1 MCIQFFNSDTV
12 DMVLLKPTLLIL
24 LGVFLVAILLHMF
37 VLRKEMFVD
46 IRTPLN
52 KDNVKKAVD
61 DIIIDL
67 LSYYQK
73 LKDSKSNDVRV
84 KYRLI
89 ALTELLNGLNDF
101 YPGLEYNIQQFDYSK
116 IPPAFTFSEVNTIK
130 DFLTR
135 RVGAVASSNIL
146 APADLT
152 DVDLLS
158 NRLQAMFDFLVQK
171 AKLAN
176 IPIDP
181 NFSIQIREMREKLKK
196 LKLDL
201 PNLKAQDINL
211 LKVDTYIP
219 ALLLAAGN
227 FSISPEAATATIPTL
242 NIGNLPNTTTQF
254 KMLAAPVAE
263 IVSPVAPTSTSTS
276 TPTPATGPMTPAIT
290 TPSGLK
296 FSELI
301 QTLLSYSPLAAPGQI
316 APGLS
321 VSGPLG
327 ATPNAKLTSTTAD
340 LLATPSDAVLSGS
353 NAPTFFDKIRG
364 IVREEVKGQVGN
376 VSYTPKDVQSAKVAG
391 RSTEPVIAKT
401 PDTNSDAL
409 QQGSWFRKDQ
419 GCPYA
424 ASQAAGNPMPYPIDM
439 NDYIRKDSI
448 PCYGCTL

>member
-1 MCIQFFNSDTV
+1 M
-12 DMVLLKPTLLIL
+12 
-24 LGVFLVAILLHMF
+24 AILLHMF

-52 KDNVKKAVD
+52 KDSVKKAVD
-61 DIIIDL
+61 DVIIDL

-73 LKDSKSNDVRV
+73 LKDSKSPDIRV

-101 YPGLEYNIQQFDYSK
+101 YPGLEYNIQQFDYNK
-116 IPPAFTFSEVNTIK
+116 VPPAITLSELNTAK

-135 RVGAVASSNIL
+135 RVGAVASTNIL

-158 NRLQAMFDFLVQK
+158 NRLQAIFDYVEQK

-176 IPIDP
+176 MPLPPDAG
-181 NFSIQIREMREKLKK
+181 IQVRTIRENLKK

-201 PNLKAQDINL
+201 PNLKPADINL
-211 LKVDTYIP
+211 LKIDQYVP
-219 ALLLAAGN
+219 ALFMATSN
-227 FSISPEAATATIPTL
+227 FAIPPGTDSAPIPTL

-254 KMLAAPVAE
+254 KILTGPVAE
-263 IVSPVAPTSTSTS
+263 ITQPTQPTSTGS
-276 TPTPATGPMTPAIT
+276 PAAGPVTPAIT

-327 ATPNAKLTSTTAD
+327 ATPNARLTSTTAD

-364 IVREEVKGQVGN
+364 IVREEVKGQFSN
-376 VSYTPKDVQSAKVAG
+376 VAYTPKDVQSAKVAG
-391 RSTEPVIAKT
+391 RSTEPVVAKT
-401 PDTNSDAL
+401 PDVNSDAL

-424 ASQAAGNPMPYPIDM
+424 ASQAALAPMANPIDM

-448 PCYGCTL
+448 PCYGCTLK

>member
-1 MCIQFFNSDTV
+1 
-12 DMVLLKPTLLIL
+12 MVLLKPTLLIL

-52 KDNVKKAVD
+52 KDNVKKALD
-61 DIIIDL
+61 DVIIDV

-73 LKDSKSNDVRV
+73 LKDSKSTDIRI
-84 KYRLI
+84 KYRLF
-89 ALTELLNGLNDF
+89 ALTEILNGFNDF
-101 YPGLEYNIQQFDYSK
+101 YPGLEYTIQQYDYSK
-116 IPPAFTFSEVNTIK
+116 IPPAITVSELNTVK

-135 RVGAVASSNIL
+135 RVGAVASTNIL

-152 DVDLLS
+152 DLDLFS
-158 NRLQAMFDFLVQK
+158 NRLQATFDYIQQK
-171 AKLAN
+171 AKLAG
-176 IPIDP
+176 IPIAP
-181 NFSIQIREMREKLKK
+181 ENTNEVRTIRENLKK

-201 PNLKAQDINL
+201 PNLKPTDINL
-211 LKVDTYIP
+211 LKIDQYLP
-219 ALLLAAGN
+219 AIFIASEN
-227 FSISPEAATATIPTL
+227 FAMPPGIDTIPLSPL

-263 IVSPVAPTSTSTS
+263 IVSPVAPTSTP
-276 TPTPATGPMTPAIT
+276 TPTPAGPSTPSTVA

-327 ATPNAKLTSTTAD
+327 ATPNAKLTSTTTD
-340 LLATPSDAVLSGS
+340 LLATPSDAILTGS

-364 IVREEVKGQVGN
+364 IVREEVKGQFSN
-376 VSYTPKDVQSAKVAG
+376 VAYTPKDVQSAKVAG
-391 RSTEPVIAKT
+391 RSTEPVTAKT
-401 PDTNSDAL
+401 PEVNSDAL
-409 QQGSWFRKDQ
+409 QQGSWFRQDQ

-424 ASQAAGNPMPYPIDM
+424 ASQAALAPMANPIDM

-448 PCYGCTL
+448 PCYGCTLK

>member
-1 MCIQFFNSDTV
+1 
-12 DMVLLKPTLLIL
+12 MVLLKPTLLVL

-37 VLRKEMFVD
+37 ILRKEFFVD

-61 DIIIDL
+61 DVLIDL
-67 LSYYQK
+67 LGYYQK
-73 LKDSKSNDVRV
+73 LKDSKTNDVRV

-101 YPGLEYNIQQFDYSK
+101 YPGLEYNNQQFDYSK
-116 IPPAFTFSEVNTIK
+116 VPTSVTLSELNVVK

-135 RVGAVASSNIL
+135 RVGAVANTNIL

-152 DVDLLS
+152 DIDLLS
-158 NRLQAMFDFLVQK
+158 NRLQATFDFIQQR
-171 AKLAN
+171 AKLLN
-176 IPIDP
+176 MPVP
-181 NFSIQIREMREKLKK
+181 PEVGIQIRTMRENLKK

-201 PNLKAQDINL
+201 PNLKPQDINL
-211 LKVDTYIP
+211 LKIDQYIP
-219 ALLLAAGN
+219 ALFLTSSN
-227 FSISPEAATATIPTL
+227 FAIPPDTASAPIPTL
-242 NIGNLPNTTTQF
+242 NISNLPNATTQF

-263 IVSPVAPTSTSTS
+263 IVQPTVTS
-276 TPTPATGPMTPAIT
+276 TPAPPPTPTLAPAPPT
-290 TPSGLK
+290 MQTQSGLK

-301 QTLLSYSPLAAPGQI
+301 QTLLSYSPMAAPGTI

-340 LLATPSDAVLSGS
+340 LLATPSDAILTGS
-353 NAPTFFDKIRG
+353 NAPNFFDKLRG
-364 IVREEVKGQVGN
+364 IVREEVKGQFSN
-376 VSYTPKDVQSAKVAG
+376 VAYTPKDVQSAKVID
-391 RSTEPVIAKT
+391 RSTAPVLANT
-401 PDTNSDAL
+401 PTVNSDAL
-409 QQGSWFRKDQ
+409 QQGSWFRQDQ

-424 ASQAAGNPMPYPIDM
+424 ASQGGGNPMPYPIDM

-448 PCYGCTL
+448 PCYGCTLK

>member
-1 MCIQFFNSDTV
+1 MG
-12 DMVLLKPTLLIL
+12 LLNPTLLIL

-37 VLRKEMFVD
+37 LLRKEMFVD

-61 DIIIDL
+61 DVIIDI

-73 LKDSKSNDVRV
+73 LKDSKTNDIRV
-84 KYRLI
+84 KYRLV

-101 YPGLEYNIQQFDYSK
+101 YPGLEYTIQQFDYSK
-116 IPPAFTFSEVNTIK
+116 LSPSITLSEVNTVR

-135 RVGAVASSNIL
+135 RVGAVASTNIL

-158 NRLQAMFDFLVQK
+158 NRLQATFDYVQQK

-176 IPIDP
+176 IPLSADLG
-181 NFSIQIREMREKLKK
+181 IQVRTIRENLKK

-201 PNLKAQDINL
+201 PNLKPADINL
-211 LKVDTYIP
+211 LKIDQYVP
-219 ALLLAAGN
+219 ALFMATSN
-227 FSISPEAATATIPTL
+227 FAIPPGTDSTPIPTL

-254 KMLAAPVAE
+254 KMLTAPVAE
-263 IVSPVAPTSTSTS
+263 ITQPTTPSSTVSSAAGPVTTQ
-276 TPTPATGPMTPAIT
+276 IT

-296 FSELI
+296 FSELV

-316 APGLS
+316 TPGLS
-321 VSGPLG
+321 LSGPIG
-327 ATPNAKLTSTTAD
+327 STPNAKLTSTAAD
-340 LLATPSDAVLSGS
+340 LLGTPSDTVLTGS
-353 NAPTFFDKIRG
+353 NAPSFFDKIRG
-364 IVREEVKGQVGN
+364 IVREEVQGQISN
-376 VSYTPKDVQSAKVAG
+376 VDYTPKDVQSAKVAD
-391 RSTEPVIAKT
+391 RLTEPVITDT
-401 PDTNSDAL
+401 PEVNSDAL
-409 QQGSWFRKDQ
+409 QQGSWFRQEQ

-424 ASQAAGNPMPYPIDM
+424 AGQSGSAPMANPIDM

-448 PCYGCTL
+448 PCYGCTLK

>member
-1 MCIQFFNSDTV
+1 MARLNS
-12 DMVLLKPTLLIL
+12 TLLVL

-52 KDNVKKAVD
+52 KDSVKKAVD
-61 DIIIDL
+61 DVIIDL

-89 ALTELLNGLNDF
+89 ALTELLNGLNDQ
-101 YPGLEYNIQQFDYSK
+101 YPGIEYNIQQYDYSK
-116 IPPAFTFSEVNTIK
+116 LSPAITLSELNTMK

-135 RVGAVASSNIL
+135 RVGAVASTDIL

-152 DVDLLS
+152 DLDLLS
-158 NRLQAMFDFLVQK
+158 NRLQATFDYVQQK
-171 AKLAN
+171 AKLTN
-176 IPIDP
+176 IPISSDYGV
-181 NFSIQIREMREKLKK
+181 QVRTIRENLKK

-201 PNLKAQDINL
+201 PNLKPVDINL
-211 LKVDTYIP
+211 LKIDQYVP
-219 ALLLAAGN
+219 ALFMATSN
-227 FSISPEAATATIPTL
+227 FAIPPGTDSAPIPTL

-254 KMLAAPVAE
+254 KLLAAPVAE
-263 IVSPVAPTSTSTS
+263 ITQPTTPTSSAAG
-276 TPTPATGPMTPAIT
+276 PATPAIT

-301 QTLLSYSPLAAPGQI
+301 QTLISYSPLAAPGVS

-321 VSGPLG
+321 VSGPVG
-327 ATPNAKLTSTTAD
+327 ATPNARLTSTTTD
-340 LLATPSDAVLSGS
+340 LLSVSSDAVLSGS

-401 PDTNSDAL
+401 PDVNSDAL

-424 ASQAAGNPMPYPIDM
+424 ASQAALAPMANPIDM

-448 PCYGCTL
+448 PCYGCTLK

>member
-1 MCIQFFNSDTV
+1 M
-12 DMVLLKPTLLIL
+12 
-24 LGVFLVAILLHMF
+24 AILLHMF

-52 KDNVKKAVD
+52 KDSVKKAVD
-61 DIIIDL
+61 DVIIDL

-89 ALTELLNGLNDF
+89 ALTELLNGLNDQ
-101 YPGLEYNIQQFDYSK
+101 YPGIEYNIQQYDYSK
-116 IPPAFTFSEVNTIK
+116 LSPAITLSELNTMK

-135 RVGAVASSNIL
+135 RVGAVASTDIL

-152 DVDLLS
+152 DLDLLS
-158 NRLQAMFDFLVQK
+158 NRLQATFDYVQQK
-171 AKLAN
+171 AKLTN
-176 IPIDP
+176 IPISSDYGV
-181 NFSIQIREMREKLKK
+181 QVRTIRENLKK

-201 PNLKAQDINL
+201 PNLKPADINL
-211 LKVDTYIP
+211 LKIDQYVP
-219 ALLLAAGN
+219 ALFMATSN
-227 FSISPEAATATIPTL
+227 FAIPPGTDSAPIPTL

-254 KMLAAPVAE
+254 KMLTAPVAE
-263 IVSPVAPTSTSTS
+263 ITQPTTPTSSAAG
-276 TPTPATGPMTPAIT
+276 PATPAIT

-301 QTLLSYSPLAAPGQI
+301 QTLISYSPLAAPGVS

-321 VSGPLG
+321 VSGPVG

-364 IVREEVKGQVGN
+364 IVREEVKGQFSN
-376 VSYTPKDVQSAKVAG
+376 VAYTPKDVQSAKVAG

-401 PDTNSDAL
+401 PDVNSDAL

-424 ASQAAGNPMPYPIDM
+424 ASQAALAPMANPIDM

-448 PCYGCTL
+448 PCYGCTLK